1 MTQIDRDLLPEG
13 LEDRLPQRAAAE
25 SRVIRAVLDA
35 MDAHGYD
42 RVSPPL
48 IEFESSLAARMSGIE
63 PRRMFRFVD
72 PVSLRMLAL
81 RSDITPQIGRIAETG
96 LAGAPRPLRL
106 AYAGQVATIA
116 ADPLD
121 PPRERLQ

>member
-1 MTQIDRDLLPEG
+1 MTQIDRDLLPVG
-13 LEDRLPQRAAAE
+13 FVVRLLQRA
-25 SRVIRAVLDA
+25 VVVLCVFCVVFVVL
-35 MDAHGYD
+35 DAHGYD

-106 AYAGQVATIA
+106 AYAGHVATLA
-116 ADPLD
+116 AA
-121 PPRERLQ
+121 